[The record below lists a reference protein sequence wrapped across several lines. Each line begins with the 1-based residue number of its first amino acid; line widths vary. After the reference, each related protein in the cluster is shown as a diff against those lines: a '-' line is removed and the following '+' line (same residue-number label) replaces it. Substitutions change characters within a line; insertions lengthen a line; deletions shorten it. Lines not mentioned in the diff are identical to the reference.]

1 MDKIIIDFG
10 VQPVYLAAQAVN
22 FIILL
27 LILKRFLY
35 KPILQVLEDRKKT
48 VSDSLVK
55 AEQIAV
61 QLQTTEQ
68 ESAHKLS
75 EVSKQAKII
84 LDNASNTADQII
96 TDAHEKAQ
104 ADIELMIDKSKK
116 SILVERE
123 MMKKEMADELSGL
136 VLLGIEKI
144 VGKVIDQPD
153 HIKIVDQTIQGI
165 NKLDWPAKALRH

>member
-1 MDKIIIDFG
+1 MDKILSDFG
-10 VQPVYLAAQAVN
+10 VQPVYLAAQTVN

-35 KPILQVLEDRKKT
+35 KPILKVLEDRKKT

-55 AEQIAV
+55 AEQIEV
-61 QLQTTEQ
+61 QLQTTEL
-68 ESAHKLS
+68 ESALKLS

-84 LDNASNTADQII
+84 LDNASHTADQII

-104 ADIELMIDKSKK
+104 ADIELMIEKSKK

-123 MMKKEMADELSGL
+123 MMKNEMGDELAGL
-136 VLLGIEKI
+136 VLQGIERI
-144 VGKVIDQPD
+144 VGKVIDHPD
-153 HIKIVDQTIQGI
+153 HIKIVDQAIQGI
-165 NKLDWPAKALRH
+165 NRQTKALHD